1 MPAEK
6 SFDVDVA
13 VVGGGMAG
21 VSVAA
26 ALAPHLDVVLL
37 EAETELAHHTTGRS
51 AAAFLE
57 SYGSPENRALTAASR
72 ALIDEIA
79 HAEGTRLLAPRP
91 MLWIARADQSA
102 QLAELC
108 AEVPT
113 LERLDGPEAE
123 RFAPVLRP
131 GHVAGAALETS
142 AQDID
147 VMALHQHYVGSARR
161 HGVEIARGAR
171 VTGVV
176 RRGSSWSLTTPRRS
190 FAAAVVV
197 DAAGAWADVV
207 ARVLGAAP
215 VGLAPL
221 RRTVAIARTPGEVDP
236 ATPLVV
242 DVDERFYFKPE
253 GPNVLLSPADETPS
267 EPCDAR
273 PDEVDVALA
282 LDRVNA
288 ATTLGLRS
296 VVSAWAGLRTFAP
309 DRNTVVGADPQVE
322 GLVWCA
328 GQGGFG
334 IQSAPAVA
342 AVVAHLVVGAPLP
355 SGLAE
360 VVPALSPGRFGHG
373 RAPVPPDSTG

>member
-1 MPAEK
+1 
-6 SFDVDVA
+6 
-13 VVGGGMAG
+13 MAG

-51 AAAFLE
+51 AAAFLQ
-57 SYGSPENRALTAASR
+57 SYGSPENRALTTASR
-72 ALIDEIA
+72 VLIDEIA
-79 HAEGTRLLAPRP
+79 RADGTRLLDPRP
-91 MLWIARADQSA
+91 LLWVARADQTEHLT
-102 QLAELC
+102 QLC
-108 AEVPT
+108 AAVPT
-113 LERLDGPEAE
+113 LERLDGREAQ
-123 RFAPVLRP
+123 RLAPVLRP
-131 GHVAGAALETS
+131 GHVAVAALEAG

-147 VMALHQHYVGSARR
+147 VMALHQHYVRAARR
-161 HGVEIARGAR
+161 HGVEIVRGAR
-171 VTGVV
+171 VTGAV
-176 RRGSSWSLTTPRRS
+176 RRGSSWSLTTPDRT

-207 ARVLGAAP
+207 ARVLGAPP

-221 RRTVAIARTPGEVDP
+221 RRTVAIARTAAAVDP
-236 ATPLVV
+236 AMPLVA

-253 GPNVLLSPADETPS
+253 GPNVLVSPADETPS

-296 VVSAWAGLRTFAP
+296 VASAWAGLRTFAP
-309 DRNTVVGADPQVE
+309 DRNSVVGPDPHVD

-328 GQGGFG
+328 GQGGYG

-342 AVVAHLVVGAPLP
+342 AVVAHLVAGAPLP
-355 SGLAE
+355 NGLAA
-360 VVPALSPGRFGHG
+360 VVPALSPGRFGQQ
-373 RAPVPPDSTG
+373 RVAVPADGPR